1 MLSEREFIR
10 SRFILSHPGYQHPEI
25 LSLRLRSGILVR
37 FPRSRLTIH
46 HASLN
51 ARIQKDQLGAM
62 NRRFFQQIGV
72 AAFDDPALC
81 LFDESEQLISAI
93 FKIFSDTGLIGFPG
107 YQIKVKMLCLMK
119 A

>member
-1 MLSEREFIR
+1 M
-10 SRFILSHPGYQHPEI
+10 P
-25 LSLRLRSGILVR
+25 
-37 FPRSRLTIH
+37 FPRARPAIL

-62 NRRFFQQIGV
+62 HRRFFQQAGV
-72 AAFDDPALC
+72 AAFDDPGVC
-81 LFDESEQLISAI
+81 LFDEPEQLISAI

-107 YQIKVKMLCLMK
+107 DQVKIKMLCPMK